1 MSYVGD
7 PDDPG
12 YLRKTW
18 RFNDPS
24 RSQNV
29 TLSNLL
35 SASISLETQRWQ
47 PHMLRVCYRSFS
59 LYVFFLSDVKKS
71 MTQKHVG

>member
-1 MSYVGD
+1 MSYAGD

-18 RFNDPS
+18 RFNEPA

-35 SASISLETQRWQ
+35 AASKSLETQRWQ
-47 PHMLRVCYRSFS
+47 PRMLRVCYHSFF
-59 LYVFFLSDVKKS
+59 LYVFFTATLKK
-71 MTQKHVG
+71 V